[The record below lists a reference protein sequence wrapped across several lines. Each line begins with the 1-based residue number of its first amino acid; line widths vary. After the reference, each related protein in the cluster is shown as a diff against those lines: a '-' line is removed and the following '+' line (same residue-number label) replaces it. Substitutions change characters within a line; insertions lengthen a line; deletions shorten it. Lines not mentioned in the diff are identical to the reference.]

1 MLVPMVPGMAPGAR
15 APAGTPP
22 NGSPPGP
29 QPQAPPPG
37 PTPGSSVCGTPPTGS
52 PTATP
57 PLFHGHHGARSPS
70 PPPMTRHRSNT
81 HPTSGPMH
89 QVPVYAANRA
99 GPPNRPVPVY
109 ALPQQVTPQAPMEP
123 QISEPDQMMI
133 EASPVEADVETRPCT
148 PELPMMRQ
156 QSQSALSV
164 EIAQELGDVAAL
176 SGRGL
181 MIFHAQSCHKFGW
194 VAETLVAMRG
204 PCRSGILYLLNWRHA
219 VIQSCVVDS

>member
-1 MLVPMVPGMAPGAR
+1 MLVPMVPGLPPGAR
-15 APAGTPP
+15 APAGPSGT
-22 NGSPPGP
+22 PPGP
-29 QPQAPPPG
+29 QPQAAPG

-57 PLFHGHHGARSPS
+57 PGSLPRALFHGARSPS

-99 GPPNRPVPVY
+99 APNRPVPVY
-109 ALPQQVTPQAPMEP
+109 ALPQPVAPQAPMEP
-123 QISEPDQMMI
+123 QISEGDQMM

-156 QSQSALSV
+156 QSQSGLSV
-164 EIAQELGDVAAL
+164 EIAQELGNNARLEIEKMVDNSDEKNPKA
-176 SGRGL
+176 
-181 MIFHAQSCHKFGW
+181 FQ
-194 VAETLVAMRG
+194 G
-204 PCRSGILYLLNWRHA
+204 PVH
-219 VIQSCVVDS
+219 VVK